1 MKKYVYLIAMAVLAI
16 QFLSCSKSDDE
27 KVLQQQDPVMS
38 RSLSDGT
45 EIPTGAIGG
54 TDAKPVEG
62 QMFYEERSSDIVLI
76 SVLGTFSTI
85 DQDDKVEVYNNL
97 GGAVQI
103 KDGGSFT
110 ITYKG
115 KGMHIVG
122 SGITHPLSGFTYYT
136 KLSLDIDDASLI
148 ESCKATITNIDL
160 SMNTEINW
168 FGTSSTG
175 SAHLSAS
182 DIPIVDGLL
191 FTYWKGGTVTDYT
204 YSTSD
209 GLALNLVDNPANY
222 VEVWISFKDG
232 SSVKARIDR

>member
-27 KVLQQQDPVMS
+27 KVLQQQNPVMS

-85 DQDDKVEVYNNL
+85 NQDGVVEVYNNL

-110 ITYKG
+110 VTNKG

-122 SGITHPLSGFTYYT
+122 SGITHPQTGFTYHT

-168 FGTSSTG
+168 FGSSSTG

-232 SSVKARIDR
+232 SSVKARIDK